1 MLVIWNERAK
11 PRCERAGAESAVMSS
26 PAKRTRP
33 RSGTRLPASWPISV
47 VLPAPFGPMI
57 ACVSP
62 SSTSRST
69 LSLASSAP
77 KLLMRPRTSSRALFI
92 LAEEQSRETLL
103 EEKHRQHQQRTQ
115 DQLPVLGPARE
126 RVFEEQQ
133 RERAQHRS
141 GDASDAPEDHHE
153 HELARARPVHELG
166 RQVRGVVD
174 EQRACEPAHRA
185 RNYERREPVWVRRE
199 ADRARA
205 RLVRPR
211 GTDHHAE
218 SRIDQTVAEKEEQHQ
233 DREHQVVEGNGVVE
247 IDKPKLAFDRE
258 AHAVVAAEIL
268 YRDDEV
274 VQHLGERE
282 RDHDEVDA
290 ARADRNR
297 PDRE

>member
-33 RSGTRLPASWPISV
+33 RSGTRSPASWPISV

-77 KLLMRPRTSSRALFI
+77 KLLVRPRTSSRTLFI
-92 LAEEQSRETLL
+92 LAEEQSREAAL
-103 EEKHRQHQQRTQ
+103 EEEHREHQQRTQ

-133 RERAQHRS
+133 R
-141 GDASDAPEDHHE
+141 
-153 HELARARPVHELG
+153 
-166 RQVRGVVD
+166 
-174 EQRACEPAHRA
+174 ACEPAHRA
-185 RNYERREPVWVRRE
+185 RDHERREPVWVRRE

-218 SRIDQTVAEKEEQHQ
+218 SRIDQAVAEEEEQHQ

-247 IDKPKLAFDRE
+247 IDKPKLAPDLE
-258 AHAVVAAEIL
+258 AHAVVAA
-268 YRDDEV
+268 
-274 VQHLGERE
+274 
-282 RDHDEVDA
+282 
-290 ARADRNR
+290 
-297 PDRE
+297 

>member
-33 RSGTRLPASWPISV
+33 RSGTRSPASWPISV

-77 KLLMRPRTSSRALFI
+77 KLLVRPRTSSRTLFI
-92 LAEEQSRETLL
+92 LAEE
-103 EEKHRQHQQRTQ
+103 
-115 DQLPVLGPARE
+115 
-126 RVFEEQQ
+126 
-133 RERAQHRS
+133 RS

-174 EQRACEPAHRA
+174 EQRA
-185 RNYERREPVWVRRE
+185 
-199 ADRARA
+199 
-205 RLVRPR
+205 
-211 GTDHHAE
+211 
-218 SRIDQTVAEKEEQHQ
+218 
-233 DREHQVVEGNGVVE
+233 
-247 IDKPKLAFDRE
+247 
-258 AHAVVAAEIL
+258 
-268 YRDDEV
+268 
-274 VQHLGERE
+274 
-282 RDHDEVDA
+282 
-290 ARADRNR
+290 
-297 PDRE
+297 